1 VNAML
6 LELEKGC
13 AQDIKAMTLSKRNR
27 SEDILRQMSALI
39 SKAK

>member
-1 VNAML
+1 MNAML

-13 AQDIKAMTLSKRNR
+13 AQDIKGMMLTKRNR
-27 SEDILRQMSALI
+27 SEDILRQMSAII